1 MNIMKSVLLIGLGR
15 FGRHVA
21 RKLNELNH
29 EVLAVDF
36 KEDRV
41 EAVMPYVTSAQVV
54 DCTNEEYLRSV
65 GVRNF
70 DMCIVAI
77 GDNFQNSLEIT
88 SLLKELGAP
97 FVVSRA
103 ASDVQE
109 KFLLRNGADEVVY
122 PEKQLANWTAIR
134 YTSDH
139 ILNYIEIE
147 HDYAIFEIPIP
158 KQWIGKT
165 IGNLDIRK
173 KFNINIMAVKENGKM
188 ELRVNPDTLLTQN
201 MTMLVLG
208 SHKDIH
214 KCFRI

>member
-1 MNIMKSVLLIGLGR
+1 MS
-15 FGRHVA
+15 
-21 RKLNELNH
+21 
-29 EVLAVDF
+29 
-36 KEDRV
+36 
-41 EAVMPYVTSAQVV
+41 
-54 DCTNEEYLRSV
+54 
-65 GVRNF
+65 
-70 DMCIVAI
+70 IVAI

-88 SLLKELGAP
+88 SLLKELGSP
-97 FVVSRA
+97 LVVSRA

-109 KFLLRNGADEVVY
+109 KFLLRNGADQVVY

-147 HDYAIFEIPIP
+147 HDYAIFEVPIP